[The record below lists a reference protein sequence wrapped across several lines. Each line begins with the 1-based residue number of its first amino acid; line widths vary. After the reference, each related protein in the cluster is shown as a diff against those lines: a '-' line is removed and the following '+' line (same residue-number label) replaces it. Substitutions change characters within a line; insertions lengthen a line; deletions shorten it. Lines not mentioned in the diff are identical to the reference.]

1 MNKSLHISASFDK
14 PDFLE
19 DLVEKLAQRRNETG
33 YGKAKTPKGLE
44 ALEISSTEA
53 YVSGDMALTYTTDN
67 NTEDRINMPFIT
79 CFLFTCKKGKD
90 GLYKVAWSTSLS

>member
-1 MNKSLHISASFDK
+1 MNNNLHITASFDQ

-19 DLVEKLAQRRNETG
+19 DLVEKLAYRRNETG
-33 YGKAKTPKGLE
+33 YGEAKVPQGWE

-53 YVSGDMALTYTTDN
+53 YVSGDIQLSYAIDEYQ
-67 NTEDRINMPFIT
+67 EDHINMPFIT
-79 CFLFTCKKGKD
+79 CFLFTCKKTKD

>member
-19 DLVEKLAQRRNETG
+19 NLVEKLAQRRNETG
-33 YGKAKTPKGLE
+33 YGKAKVPPSLE

-53 YVSGDMALTYTTDN
+53 YVSGDIALSYTSDAGN
-67 NTEDRINMPFIT
+67 EDRINMPFIT
-79 CFLFTCKKGKD
+79 CFLFTCKKSKD
-90 GLYKVAWSTSLS
+90 GLYKVAWSASLS